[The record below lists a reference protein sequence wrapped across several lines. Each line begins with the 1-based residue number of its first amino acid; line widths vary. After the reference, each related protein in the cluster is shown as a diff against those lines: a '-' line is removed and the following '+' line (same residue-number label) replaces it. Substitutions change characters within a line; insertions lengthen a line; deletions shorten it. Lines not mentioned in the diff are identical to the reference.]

1 MIGCLSGPGFSK
13 ARHRSQRWL
22 SALPRDCTR
31 HTSAG
36 LSWLPPHEEASSR
49 NPCGITR
56 VTLRAG
62 LSHGGYVWAVHGFLP
77 ETDAKWLQLAARL
90 QAKLAALAPPL
101 PPLQAQAISQIL
113 SSPDR
118 FALRAVVAA
127 LTPVAATTLG
137 KHLLLGEGWDGELD
151 FSDQSSA
158 LIYLR
163 RIGLLP

>member
-1 MIGCLSGPGFSK
+1 MSK
-13 ARHRSQRWL
+13 PLLQNL
-22 SALPRDCTR
+22 LLIERD
-31 HTSAG
+31 
-36 LSWLPPHEEASSR
+36 
-49 NPCGITR
+49 CGITR

-62 LSHGGYVWAVHGFLP
+62 LSHGGYVWAIHGFLP
-77 ETDAKWLQLAARL
+77 ETDAKWLQLAVRL
-90 QAKLAALAPPL
+90 QAKLAVLAPAL

-118 FALRAVVAA
+118 FALRAVAAA

-163 RIGLLP
+163 RVGLLP